1 MTPQQVHEYL
11 KELHELSPPPLF
23 DGKDYFDM
31 EELKQEQEQER
42 EQNEKLGQV
51 QKHDVYPKK

>member
-1 MTPQQVHEYL
+1 MTPEQL
-11 KELHELSPPPLF
+11 KELHECSPESVHE
-23 DGKDYFDM
+23 GKEYFDA